1 MGIKK
6 EEPTGKDRGLK
17 KRQNSIINRRKLTDD
32 SVEINNDSQNIVLR
46 LSKAKGGMQ
55 AWTA

>member
-17 KRQNSIINRRKLTDD
+17 KRQNSITNRRKLTDA
-32 SVEINNDSQNIVLR
+32 SVEINNDWPNIVLR

-55 AWTA
+55 A